1 MKQDKELIEL
11 QHKLKMEQLA
21 YERETFRK
29 VHEWKLEETR
39 IKTAEIRK
47 DRERV
52 SNERWINN
60 SH

>member
-21 YERETFRK
+21 YERETARK
-29 VHEWKLEETR
+29 IHEWQLETQR

-47 DRERV
+47 DRELRAAG
-52 SNERWINN
+52 SYKY
-60 SH
+60 